1 MEGLPGDPAAATRLV
16 SDRVRVLAEQR
27 GDYPRH
33 WLPETSLDE
42 LVEGYDRKPI
52 HLHPAIH
59 HLHHRWDMGHAR
71 RNDGTGKSPKA
82 LMRRLLAR
90 VISAALDRYFAEEQ
104 DYRAAIAQSVDAVA
118 YRVDEIAS
126 ADERAIVEIVRRDLL
141 DLARYVDE
149 RLDELSA
156 R

>member
-1 MEGLPGDPAAATRLV
+1 M
-16 SDRVRVLAEQR
+16 
-27 GDYPRH
+27 
-33 WLPETSLDE
+33 PEASFDE
-42 LVEGYDRKPI
+42 LVESYDRHPI

-71 RNDGTGKSPKA
+71 RNDGSGKSPKA

-90 VISAALDRYFAEEQ
+90 MISAALDRYFTEEQ
-104 DYRAAIAQSVDAVA
+104 EYRAAIAQSVDAVA
-118 YRVDEIAS
+118 YRVDEIAA
-126 ADERAIVEIVRRDLL
+126 ADERAIVEIMRRDLL

-149 RLDELSA
+149 RIDERLGD